1 MIGGHYLRLNKM
13 QKMPVLKCGDTVEI
27 IAPASRCSEKQLS
40 EMKEL
45 LESWQLNCIVKKDIF
60 GSDLLCANTDEAR
73 FKHLANALKN
83 PESKAIF
90 CARGGYG
97 SMRLIPG
104 LTRIEKPESP
114 KILVG
119 MSDIT
124 ALQLY
129 LQQQWGWPI
138 IHGAAAPD
146 RFSSESIASLKSI
159 LFGTTRHIEF
169 PGLIPLNHHA
179 QTHMIIESSVT
190 GGNLSLIQVGVGTCW
205 AINGR
210 DKMILLEDI
219 GERGYRVDRMLE
231 HLSQANIF
239 QNAAAILL
247 GDFLEGKEPD
257 SSSLIHPV
265 LSRFAEH
272 CDIPVVQI
280 KGIGHGCNNMPIPFG
295 TDAKLQL
302 GHEIKLT
309 CYPYGIK

>member
-1 MIGGHYLRLNKM
+1 MKIK
-13 QKMPVLKCGDTVEI
+13 KIPVLKYGDTVEV
-27 IAPASRCSEKQLS
+27 IAPASRCSDKQLI
-40 EMKEL
+40 EMREL

-60 GSDLLCANTDEAR
+60 GPDLLCANTDEAR
-73 FKHLANALKN
+73 LKHLSQALQN

-104 LTRIEKPESP
+104 LIRIDQPQSP

-129 LQQQWGWPI
+129 VQQQWGWPI

-146 RFSSESIASLKSI
+146 RFSPESIASLKSI
-159 LFGTTRHIEF
+159 LFGATRYIEF
-169 PGLIPLNHHA
+169 SGLIPLNQYA
-179 QTHMIIESSVT
+179 LINTTIESSVT
-190 GGNLSLIQVGVGTCW
+190 GGNLSIIQAGVGTSW
-205 AINGR
+205 TLNGR
-210 DKMILLEDI
+210 DKIILLEDI
-219 GERGYRVDRMLE
+219 GERGYRIDRMLE
-231 HLSQANIF
+231 HLFQANMF
-239 QNAAAILL
+239 QNAAAIVL

-257 SSSLIHPV
+257 TSSLIHPV

-280 KGIGHGCNNMPIPFG
+280 KGIGHGCNNMPLPFG
-295 TDAKLQL
+295 TDATLQL
-302 GHEIKLT
+302 GNEIKLT
-309 CYPYGIK
+309 CFT